1 MIENHNKSLT
11 KILFTK
17 NYKKT
22 DVLVKV
28 DIDVNGLVCE
38 FCAVTIEKGFEKKP
52 EIQEVK
58 VDLEVGKVF
67 ITFTDG
73 NNLTDEELTDVII
86 NNGYNV
92 AKINRNL
99 NE

>member
-1 MIENHNKSLT
+1 MRQLIYVILLLVLSL
-11 KILFTK
+11 KAYA
-17 NYKKT
+17 NYH
-22 DVLVKV
+22 KV
-28 DIDVNGLVCE
+28 DIDVDGLVCE
-38 FCAVTIEKGFEKKP
+38 FCAVTIEKSFAKKP
-52 EIQEVK
+52 EIQEII
-58 VDLEVGKVF
+58 VDLEAGKIF

-73 NNLTDEELTDVII
+73 NNMTDEELTYVII

>member
-1 MIENHNKSLT
+1 MRQIFYVILLLMLALKAYANHH
-11 KILFTK
+11 
-17 NYKKT
+17 
-22 DVLVKV
+22 KV

-73 NNLTDEELTDVII
+73 NNLTDEELTHVII

-99 NE
+99 YE